1 MNKTIQSFFLL
12 RRVALTLLVAVMAI
26 LTAGATEFITD
37 VMLIGGTEQE
47 VTIKKALLIKEGWKV
62 INQDLNAGCGS
73 SSDYIYLLYKTAD
86 NFSTPNL
93 TFITGF
99 YISNEKNYSGS
110 YYFNRNRYY
119 LVPYDG
125 GDHFKSLKGDLNS
138 NAGGDDIHL
147 YYTREHLSNRPFY
160 EAVTDISF
168 DKTKKGAVGVNGGS
182 KGYDLNEGAGGDYIY
197 MHLDTDEAHR
207 WIIQKSTDNQQCYL
221 KDHNYDT
228 TSRPN
233 VKSVPAIIEGA
244 VVTGIFVKNFQGF
257 TNLETF
263 YFYEGIDISSM
274 PAVTGC
280 TKFVHVY
287 VVDGNGTKK
296 KYDELPSSITTLPDS
311 VFFLCSSLTSL
322 TIPKSVTSIGKS
334 AFNKC
339 SGLTSVTIP
348 DGVLSIGE
356 YAFFGCSGLTSITIP
371 DGVSSIGEYA
381 FYECSGLTSVTI
393 GNSVTSIGG
402 YAFNGCSG
410 LTSVTFPNSVSS
422 IGNFSF
428 EGCWRLTSITIPNS
442 VTSIGNYAFYSCI

>member
-1 MNKTIQSFFLL
+1 MNKTIQSFSLL
-12 RRVALTLLVAVMAI
+12 RRAALTLLVAVMAI

-37 VMLIGGTEQE
+37 VMLIGGTDQE
-47 VTIKKALLIKEGWKV
+47 VAIKKALLIKEGWKV

-99 YISNEKNYSGS
+99 YISNEKNYSDS

-168 DKTKKGAVGVNGGS
+168 DKTKTGAVGVNGGS

-221 KDHNYDT
+221 KGHSYDS

-244 VVTGIFVKNFQGF
+244 VVTGIFVKDFQGF

-263 YFYEGIDISSM
+263 YFYEGIDITSM
-274 PAVTGC
+274 PLVRYC
-280 TKFVHVY
+280 TKFAHIY

-296 KYDELPSSITTLPDS
+296 SLMNFRPPLQP
-311 VFFLCSSLTSL
+311 SLTL
-322 TIPKSVTSIGKS
+322 
-334 AFNKC
+334 
-339 SGLTSVTIP
+339 
-348 DGVLSIGE
+348 
-356 YAFFGCSGLTSITIP
+356 FF
-371 DGVSSIGEYA
+371 
-381 FYECSGLTSVTI
+381 
-393 GNSVTSIGG
+393 
-402 YAFNGCSG
+402 
-410 LTSVTFPNSVSS
+410 
-422 IGNFSF
+422 
-428 EGCWRLTSITIPNS
+428 
-442 VTSIGNYAFYSCI
+442 SCAPV